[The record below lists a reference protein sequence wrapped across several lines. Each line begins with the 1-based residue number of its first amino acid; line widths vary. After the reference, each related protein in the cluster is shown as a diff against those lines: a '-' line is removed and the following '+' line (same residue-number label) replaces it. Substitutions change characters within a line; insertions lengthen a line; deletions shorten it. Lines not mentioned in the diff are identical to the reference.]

1 MKKEQLWYA
10 RRRDIENI
18 IMNELPYYQSED
30 KDDYHY
36 LVKKKG
42 VERLV
47 KKIEQWLKE
56 QLKEKL

>member
-1 MKKEQLWYA
+1 MNKEQLWYA

-36 LVKKKG
+36 FVKKKD
-42 VERLV
+42 VERLA
-47 KKIEQWLKE
+47 KKIEQWLKG
-56 QLKEKL
+56 QLRSKL